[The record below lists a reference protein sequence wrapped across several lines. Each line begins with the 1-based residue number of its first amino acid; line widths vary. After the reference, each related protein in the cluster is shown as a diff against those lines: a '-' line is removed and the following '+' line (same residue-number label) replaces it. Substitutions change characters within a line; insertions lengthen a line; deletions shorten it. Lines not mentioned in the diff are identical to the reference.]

1 MGLCLFYRKC
11 CRSVFRISQ
20 WIHDHQEDCCASPEE
35 GVLEGQLV
43 EAAGVSISFNST
55 LSTAPHTPLNPEE
68 PLFTLSKHWVFDK
81 KQKRPGVQPAPQSLM
96 QRHLTSTGPSLP
108 ILDPKG
114 SKKVLYAPWHTLSA
128 GLASPCFGS
137 EKSVT
142 LCLCVP
148 ASE

>member
-1 MGLCLFYRKC
+1 MHK
-11 CRSVFRISQ
+11 
-20 WIHDHQEDCCASPEE
+20 HQEDRCASPDESL
-35 GVLEGQLV
+35 LEGQLV

-68 PLFTLSKHWVFDK
+68 PLFTPSKHWVFDK
-81 KQKRPGVQPAPQSLM
+81 NQRCPGVQPAPQSLM
-96 QRHLTSTGPSLP
+96 QWHLTSTGPSLP
-108 ILDPKG
+108 ILGPED
-114 SKKVLYAPWHTLSA
+114 SEEVLYAPWHTLSA

-148 ASE
+148 PSE